1 MFVSMVDSL
10 ILLFLELKFLVVV
23 WQLEMKSR
31 NVKDRNHMP
40 DSKEKIHELKIFRS
54 HYGADEQTKL
64 AHRLVK
70 KNLNLPHITLFY
82 LYKSSVKS
90 PNERQW
96 IYQMLLN

>member
-1 MFVSMVDSL
+1 MVDSL

-40 DSKEKIHELKIFRS
+40 DSKGKIHELKIFRS

-70 KNLNLPHITLFY
+70 KNLNLVMGQF
-82 LYKSSVKS
+82 
-90 PNERQW
+90 RQRKVAE
-96 IYQMLLN
+96 QSKEVP